1 MDLLLGLDVGT
12 TATKA
17 LLFDPQG
24 NVVSSA
30 SHQYGLITPQEG
42 RVEQDPED
50 LWSGVVETTR
60 TVLRDVGPG
69 DRVVALSQSS
79 QAGTTIPVD
88 SSGNPVYNAI
98 SWMDHRG
105 AAQANRVRQSVD
117 EEFIR
122 CTTGWPLYDGLPLQH
137 VGWLRDN
144 CPDVFSV
151 TRHFLFVNDF
161 IGYRLSGELCMNPSD
176 ASITQFLNI
185 ATADWDDRLLDLA
198 GITRD
203 QMSPLQPSGYVIGKV
218 TAEASEA
225 TGLSQDVLVVN
236 GAHDQYCAAV
246 GVGVTEPGMMLLS
259 CGTAWVLLAVP
270 EGLQVGLDSGM
281 ALSCHAV
288 SGRWGA
294 IRSLGGVGTSLEWFL
309 DNVWIGRSA
318 GVDRDTL
325 YREINEAVAESPAGA
340 DGLFFTPLAGGHGG
354 TIGGTMGG
362 FTRLSLRHSRSDMA
376 RAVLE
381 GIVFELRWVADQ
393 IRATGVGISELK
405 MVGGAAKSSVWPQI
419 VADITNTPLALPA
432 MSQSASLGAAAL
444 AGVGAGVFPDPASS
458 FPHLKGKE
466 SRLEPSVELQD
477 VYDDRFAEYQKVF
490 AALAG

>member
-17 LLFDPQG
+17 LLFDLQG
-24 NVVSSA
+24 NIVSSA
-30 SHQYGLITPQEG
+30 SHQYGLITPQQG
-42 RVEQDPED
+42 WVEQDPED
-50 LWSGVVETTR
+50 LWTGVVETTR
-60 TVLRDVGPG
+60 AVLRDVRSG

-88 SSGNPVYNAI
+88 RSGQPVFNAI

-105 AAQANRVRQSVD
+105 AVQAEKVRQSVGD
-117 EEFIR
+117 EFIR
-122 CTTGWPLYDGLPLQH
+122 RTAGWPLSSGLPLQH

-144 CPDVFSV
+144 RPDVFAAAS
-151 TRHFLFVNDF
+151 HFLFVNDF
-161 IGYRLSGELCMNPSD
+161 IGYRLTGELCMNPSD
-176 ASITQFLNI
+176 AGITQFLNI
-185 ATADWDDRLLDLA
+185 ATAEWDDRLLELA

-203 QMSPLQPSGYVIGKV
+203 RLSPMRPCGHVVGKV
-218 TAEASEA
+218 TTEASEA

-270 EGLQVGLDSGM
+270 ESLEVGLDSGM
-281 ALSCHAV
+281 AVGCHPV
-288 SGRWGA
+288 TGRFGA

-309 DNVWIGRSA
+309 DNVWDRGRV
-318 GVDRDTL
+318 GDDRDTL
-325 YREINEAVAESPAGA
+325 YREINEVVAASPAGSG
-340 DGLFFTPLAGGHGG
+340 GLLFTPLAGGHAG

-362 FTRLSLRHSRSDMA
+362 FTRLSLQHTPSDMA

-393 IRATGVGISELK
+393 IGAAGVDISELK
-405 MVGGAAKSSVWPQI
+405 MVGGAAKSPLWPQI
-419 VADITNTPLALPA
+419 VADIMGIPVALPV

-444 AGVGAGVFPDPASS
+444 AGVGAGVFPDAEHT
-458 FPHLKGKE
+458 FLHLRGKE
-466 SRLEPSVELQD
+466 SRLEPAAERHA
-477 VYDDRFAEYQKVF
+477 VYDDRFAEYQRVF
-490 AALAG
+490 TALAS